1 MCIRDSPWTQ
11 TLDTLCTIS
20 DLSLEEN
27 ITYNVQIRGIDSVY
41 NVGETLISDGVL
53 IDLSA
58 PSSPMNLIAWF
69 TSERIFIEWDH
80 NQEVDLNHY
89 SVYGGTDE
97 NPTTLLLTT
106 ADSSAEAFMPNFE
119 DGNTY
124 YFRITAT
131 DIPGNESPFTSE
143 CYGYTAISINY
154 QSKSKPNKLP
164 ECCG

>member
-1 MCIRDSPWTQ
+1 M
-11 TLDTLCTIS
+11 
-20 DLSLEEN
+20 
-27 ITYNVQIRGIDSVY
+27 Y

-58 PSSPMNLIAWF
+58 PSSPMNLVAWF

-131 DIPGNESPFTSE
+131 DIPGNESPFTSDVMGIPQSALITRANPNPINFLNAADSTLTIHFTQPLSDIGDITASSI
-143 CYGYTAISINY
+143 CLLYTSP
-154 QSKSKPNKLP
+154 SPRD
-164 ECCG
+164 

>member
-1 MCIRDSPWTQ
+1 MSSNGIITDFTGPAGIWVFDGDSVDIDRQNYINIFQANWKQFIEDGSGFLTYEYALYDMNNSQYITPWTQ

-27 ITYNVQIRGIDSVY
+27 ITYNIQIRGIDSVY

-58 PSSPMNLIAWF
+58 PSSPMNLVAWF

-89 SVYGGTDE
+89 SVYG
-97 NPTTLLLTT
+97 LSL
-106 ADSSAEAFMPNFE
+106 
-119 DGNTY
+119 
-124 YFRITAT
+124 IH
-131 DIPGNESPFTSE
+131 I
-143 CYGYTAISINY
+143 
-154 QSKSKPNKLP
+154 
-164 ECCG
+164 